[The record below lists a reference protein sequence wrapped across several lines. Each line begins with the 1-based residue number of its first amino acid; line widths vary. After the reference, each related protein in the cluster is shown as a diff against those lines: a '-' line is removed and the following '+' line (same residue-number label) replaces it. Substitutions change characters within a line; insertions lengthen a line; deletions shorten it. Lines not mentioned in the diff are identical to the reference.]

1 MYEDAN
7 YIHSVNMAIRKLDT
21 PIKAV
26 KTVIT
31 IVRTQDC
38 EIKYNIKYCL
48 LLFKVQDPNLRQVL
62 IRVFHN
68 FSANCYH

>member
-7 YIHSVNMAIRKLDT
+7 YIRSVNMTIRKLDT

-38 EIKYNIKYCL
+38 EIKYKIK
-48 LLFKVQDPNLRQVL
+48 
-62 IRVFHN
+62 
-68 FSANCYH
+68 